1 MTSISAL
8 ALSCTLVLVAG
19 CQSEAEPA
27 PAGASGNATGGSGGA
42 VAAVGGSATTGGALA
57 QAGSSSPSSGTGGQP
72 SAGASASAGAATAG
86 SSSAGQA
93 GSTTGGSPTG
103 GSPTGGSTTGGSTTG
118 GSAGNAGSAGAGGSG
133 GLPPLEEC
141 PGKPSVDRL
150 TNWQAS
156 GEGLTV
162 PATGSI
168 LVQDGAAYVGKVE
181 FVGAEWHVIPV
192 YIANKYGS
200 TADLSKSTGF
210 TLTYSATSDLHV
222 QLRSLSHWSGG
233 DQYATSIPS
242 TGGQKKTQ
250 FFSFAEA
257 GWKSLFG
264 QPVLS
269 YADTLKEGMG
279 LVFVG
284 NSANKVEFYGLR
296 IDGFTPPCQ

>member
-1 MTSISAL
+1 MTKATAL
-8 ALSCTLVLVAG
+8 ALSCILVLVSG
-19 CQSEAEPA
+19 CQSDAEPDGVTA
-27 PAGASGNATGGSGGA
+27 PSGSAGGSAGSVASPSGGNSGTAGAAAQAGTTSSSSGTAGQGNGGIGAAGALNAGGTLAAQAGAATGGFAMGGA
-42 VAAVGGSATTGGALA
+42 AMGGTAMG
-57 QAGSSSPSSGTGGQP
+57 
-72 SAGASASAGAATAG
+72 GAATAG
-86 SSSAGQA
+86 AAGD
-93 GSTTGGSPTG
+93 
-103 GSPTGGSTTGGSTTG
+103 
-118 GSAGNAGSAGAGGSG
+118 AGAGGSG
-133 GLPPLEEC
+133 GLPPLQEC
-141 PGKPSVDRL
+141 ASTPSVDRL

-168 LVQDGAAYVGKVE
+168 LVKDGSVYVGKVE

-200 TADLSKSTGF
+200 TADLSKSSGF

-222 QLRSLSHWSGG
+222 QLRSLSHWNGG

-242 TGGQKKTQ
+242 TAGQKKTQ

-269 YADTLKEGMG
+269 FADTLKEGMG

-284 NSANKVEFYGLR
+284 NSANMVQFYGLR
-296 IDGFTPPCQ
+296 IDGYTPPCQ

>member
-1 MTSISAL
+1 MTNVSAL
-8 ALSCTLVLVAG
+8 ALSCSLVIFTG
-19 CQSEAEPA
+19 CQSDVEPGGL
-27 PAGASGNATGGSGGA
+27 GASGSASGGTAGAPVSVGGNAMGGGGAAAQAGTTSSIAGSGAGGQPSAAGTSAGGAAMAGSSSQGGDAGAVAMGGSGGA
-42 VAAVGGSATTGGALA
+42 AGVAGNGGGSA
-57 QAGSSSPSSGTGGQP
+57 
-72 SAGASASAGAATAG
+72 
-86 SSSAGQA
+86 
-93 GSTTGGSPTG
+93 
-103 GSPTGGSTTGGSTTG
+103 
-118 GSAGNAGSAGAGGSG
+118 

-168 LVQDGAAYVGKVE
+168 LVQDGAGYAGKVK

-200 TADLSKSTGF
+200 TADLTKAASF
-210 TLTYSATSDLHV
+210 TLTYSATAPLHV

-233 DQYATSIPS
+233 DQWATDIPS
-242 TGGQKKTQ
+242 TGGNKETHV
-250 FFSFAEA
+250 FSFAAA

-269 YADTLKEGMG
+269 FADTLKEGMG
-279 LVFVG
+279 MVFVG
-284 NSANKVEFYGLR
+284 NSENTVAFYGLR
-296 IDGFTPPCQ
+296 IDGYTPPCQ

>member
-1 MTSISAL
+1 M
-8 ALSCTLVLVAG
+8 
-19 CQSEAEPA
+19 
-27 PAGASGNATGGSGGA
+27 
-42 VAAVGGSATTGGALA
+42 GGSAM
-57 QAGSSSPSSGTGGQP
+57 
-72 SAGASASAGAATAG
+72 
-86 SSSAGQA
+86 
-93 GSTTGGSPTG
+93 GGS
-103 GSPTGGSTTGGSTTG
+103 
-118 GSAGNAGSAGAGGSG
+118 AGSAGAAGA

-141 PGKPSVDRL
+141 PNKPSVDRL
-150 TNWQAS
+150 TNWEAS

-168 LVQDGAAYVGKVE
+168 LVKDGTVYVGKVE
-181 FVGAEWHVIPV
+181 FVGTEWHVIPV
-192 YIANKYGS
+192 YIANKFGS
-200 TADLSKSTGF
+200 TADLSKASGF

-250 FFSFAEA
+250 FFSFAET

-284 NSANKVEFYGLR
+284 NSANMVAFYGLR

>member
-1 MTSISAL
+1 ML
-8 ALSCTLVLVAG
+8 AA
-19 CQSEAEPA
+19 PA
-27 PAGASGNATGGSGGA
+27 PALVLAAVAQSAGGA
-42 VAAVGGSATTGGALA
+42 VA

-72 SAGASASAGAATAG
+72 SAGSGSGGAAMAG

-93 GSTTGGSPTG
+93 GATTGGA
-103 GSPTGGSTTGGSTTG
+103 TTGGAATG
-118 GSAGNAGSAGAGGSG
+118 GAATGGAAGSAGNAGSAGAGGSG
-133 GLPPLEEC
+133 GLPPLVEC
-141 PGKPSVDRL
+141 PNKPSLDRL

-168 LVQDGAAYVGKVE
+168 LVQDGAAYAGKVE

-200 TADLSKSTGF
+200 TADLSKSSGF

-242 TGGQKKTQ
+242 TTAAKRRRSSSRSPKP
-250 FFSFAEA
+250 A
-257 GWKSLFG
+257 GRACS
-264 QPVLS
+264 VS
-269 YADTLKEGMG
+269 
-279 LVFVG
+279 
-284 NSANKVEFYGLR
+284 
-296 IDGFTPPCQ
+296 PCSPMPTR